1 VENMPEGQDIDI
13 RKNIPFG
20 VHDGDR
26 LTGDYYAPPGTGPY
40 PTLVAVHGGG
50 WQLGTAESYQ
60 YWGAYLAHRGYVL
73 FAINYRLVRDTKN
86 RYPAAVHDTRAA
98 VQFLR
103 SQAAALKVDPTRIGC
118 IGDSAGAHLAALV
131 ALAGDSPPFADAY
144 PHDPYADVRTH
155 VKAVVGIY
163 GAYDLLAQWQH
174 DQLTRP
180 RDHITERF
188 LGKSPMESKHLFY
201 EASPLTY
208 TTIDKNHT
216 ALLVVWGTEDDIAD
230 PRSQSEVFVTAL
242 KQAGFFVRTV
252 IVPGAPHFWVRD
264 PIDEPTSYTGF
275 LAPRLLRF
283 LQNQL

>member
-1 VENMPEGQDIDI
+1 MPEGHDIDI
-13 RKNIPFG
+13 RKNVQFG
-20 VHDGDR
+20 VHDGDL

-40 PTLVAVHGGG
+40 PALVAVHGGG

-60 YWGAYLAHRGYVL
+60 SWGPYLAHRGYVL
-73 FAINYRLVRDTKN
+73 FAMNYRLVQDTKN

-103 SQAAALKVDPTRIGC
+103 SKAAALKVDPTRIGC
-118 IGDSAGAHLAALV
+118 MGESVGAHLAALV
-131 ALAGDSPPFADAY
+131 ALAGDSPPFAEAY
-144 PHDPYADVRTH
+144 PHNPYTGVRTQ
-155 VKAVVGIY
+155 VKIVVGVY
-163 GAYDLLAQWQH
+163 GVYDLLAQWHH

-180 RDHITERF
+180 RDQVTERF

-216 ALLVVWGTEDDIAD
+216 AFLVVWGTEDDIVEA
-230 PRSQSEVFVTAL
+230 RSQSEVFVTAL

-252 IVPGAPHFWVRD
+252 IVPGAPHFWIRE

-275 LAPRLLRF
+275 VAPRLVRF
-283 LQNQL
+283 LQARL